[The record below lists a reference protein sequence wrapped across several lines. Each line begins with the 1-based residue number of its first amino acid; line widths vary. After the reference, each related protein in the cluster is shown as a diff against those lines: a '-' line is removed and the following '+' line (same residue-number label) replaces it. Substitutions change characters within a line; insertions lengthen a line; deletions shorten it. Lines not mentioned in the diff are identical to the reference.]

1 MREQLESERLR
12 AAEVKQLLDN
22 KFLKEAFE
30 AMGQSILKQM
40 DEVTLR
46 DTEMH
51 TRLILARKTLSGIYR
66 YLELIVQTGQ
76 LAELQLTA
84 PNKLKSF
91 FSR

>member
-30 AMGQSILKQM
+30 AMEQSILKQM

-51 TRLILARKTLSGIYR
+51 TRLILARKTLSGINR

-76 LAELQLTA
+76 LAELQLKE

>member
-30 AMGQSILKQM
+30 AMEQSTPKQM

-46 DTEMH
+46 DSEMH
-51 TRLILARKTLSGIYR
+51 TRLILARKTLSGIHR

-76 LAELQLTA
+76 LAELQLKE